1 MLTEIRERSS
11 GVFAWIIA
19 ALIIIPMAFWGV
31 QEYASTEATPT
42 IIEVGNQ
49 KISQNAFQAE
59 LSNAQAQARAR
70 NPNLANSD
78 VFNSDFYKR
87 QVLDGMI
94 SRTIAQNLAAEHDY
108 QVGNEQLAELIRNSP
123 QFQTDGKFDKDS
135 YELFVAS
142 QAYSKAQF
150 EDQTRS
156 NTKLQHVS
164 SGYAESAIVLPDE
177 VRQLLEIQSEQRS
190 FDIITVKQADFS
202 DSIEVSDADVDQ
214 YYKDNLD
221 SFMHPDRISVS
232 YIELDSEK
240 LASEINVDQ
249 DRIKQI
255 YEDNIDSYISEE
267 TRATSH
273 ILLST
278 TSGEDA
284 DAQLAKADELAEQLR
299 GGADFSELAK
309 EHSQDPGSAANGG
322 SLGDVAVG
330 VMAAEFEEA
339 AFALSEGEI
348 SAPVET
354 QFGYHII
361 KVDKIKGGVAQ
372 SFEEVK
378 LEIEQ
383 EERDTLT
390 QDLLLE
396 RLDDLR
402 DLVFDQPDSLQ
413 AAADKLELKV
423 NKTQLF
429 SRESGDGIASNEVIR
444 AAAFSDQVK
453 EQDLNSEPVEVAD
466 GVYIAM
472 RKLELK
478 PSEPKELTSVS
489 AQIKT
494 TLTDQRASEA
504 AKEAGDSI
512 LATAKSNW
520 ADLAKDEDVKIDT
533 HTVTM
538 IDTEQKVAA
547 DVLRN
552 ILKMQ
557 LEGVATKVDS
567 FTGVNGD
574 FNIVRL
580 HKIAPGDISKVSEQV
595 KESTRRLIAQRN
607 GQSLFQSYLDG
618 LSKQYSKNINQ
629 DLL

>member
-1 MLTEIRERSS
+1 MLTEIRDRSS

-31 QEYASTEATPT
+31 NEYASTEATPT
-42 IIEVGNQ
+42 IIEIGDQ
-49 KISQNAFQAE
+49 KISQNAFQGE
-59 LSNAQAQARAR
+59 LANAQAQARAR

-94 SRTIAQNLAAEHDY
+94 NRTIAQNLASEHNY
-108 QVGNEQLAELIRNSP
+108 QVGNKQLADLIRQSP
-123 QFQTDGKFDKDS
+123 QFQSDGKFDTDV
-135 YELFVAS
+135 YERYVAS
-142 QAYSKAQF
+142 QASSKTQF
-150 EDQTRS
+150 EDQTRA
-156 NTKLQHVS
+156 NAKVRHVS

-190 FDIITVKQADFS
+190 FDVITIKQADFV
-202 DSIEVSDADVDQ
+202 EGVVVSEPDVEQ
-214 YYKDNLD
+214 YFNDNVD
-221 SFMHPDRISVS
+221 SFMHPERISIS
-232 YIELDSEK
+232 YVELDREQ
-240 LASEINVDQ
+240 LASDVNVDQ
-249 DRIKQI
+249 DKVRQI
-255 YEDNIDSYISEE
+255 YDDNIESYISEE
-267 TRATSH
+267 TRATRH
-273 ILLST
+273 ILLGT

-284 DAQLAKADELAEQLR
+284 DSQLAKADELAEQLR
-299 GGADFSELAK
+299 GGADFAELAK
-309 EHSQDPGSAANGG
+309 EHSQDPGSAENGG
-322 SLGDVAVG
+322 SLGDVAAG

-339 AFALSEGEI
+339 AFALTQGQI
-348 SAPVET
+348 SAPVKT

-361 KVDKIKGGVAQ
+361 KVDEIKGGVAQ
-372 SFEEVK
+372 AFDEVK

-390 QDLLLE
+390 QDLLLD
-396 RLDDLR
+396 RLDELR
-402 DLVFDQPDSLQ
+402 NLVFDESDNID
-413 AAADKLELKV
+413 AAAEKLGLSIK
-423 NKTQLF
+423 KTELF
-429 SRESGDGIASNEVIR
+429 SRESGVGVASNEAVR

-453 EQDLNSEPVEVAD
+453 DQDLNSEPVELAD
-466 GVYIAM
+466 GVYVAL
-472 RKLELK
+472 RKLELT
-478 PSEPKELTSVS
+478 PSGPKALASVS

-494 TLTDQRASEA
+494 TMTGERASDA
-504 AKEAGDSI
+504 AKKSGDAI
-512 LATAKSNW
+512 LEKAKLNW
-520 ADLAKDEDVKIDT
+520 SDLAKDENVKVDT
-533 HTVTM
+533 HTITM

-552 ILKMQ
+552 VLKMQ
-557 LEGVATKVDS
+557 LAGVATKVDS

-580 HKIAPGDISKVSEQV
+580 HKIAPGDLSKVSEQV

-618 LSKQYSKNINQ
+618 LNKQYSKGLNE